1 MIFCLNLALG
11 RHYLRKEVLAKD
23 IVDKR
28 DQEKPDEF
36 LNLLMQKQMR
46 IYAFILSVVRNFE
59 DADDILQETVHTMW
73 QKYEECRPIEDFVSW
88 GIQVAYYKI
97 LEYRKRKDRNICV
110 GMDSG
115 LLDQV
120 MEANRTLDKESEER
134 IEKLKRCLKQLGPR
148 GRRFIELRY
157 YQDLKPKQ
165 IAVLLG
171 LSVLNVYK
179 ILSRIHGQLVQ
190 CVRMGS

>member
-1 MIFCLNLALG
+1 MD
-11 RHYLRKEVLAKD
+11 KKD
-23 IVDKR
+23 QV
-28 DQEKPDEF
+28 KPDEF

-73 QKYEECRPIEDFVSW
+73 EKYEDCRPIEDFVAW
-88 GIQVAYYKI
+88 GVQVAYYKI
-97 LEYRKRKDRNICV
+97 LEYRKKKQRNMHV
-110 GMDSG
+110 DLHSG
-115 LLDQV
+115 LFEQLMAAGGSLDQEKDDV
-120 MEANRTLDKESEER
+120 V
-134 IEKLKRCLKQLGPR
+134 EKLKRCLKQLSPR

-171 LSVLNVYK
+171 LSVVNVYK
-179 ILSRIHGQLVQ
+179 ILSRIHSQLVQ
-190 CVRMGS
+190 CVRMQS

>member
-1 MIFCLNLALG
+1 VRL
-11 RHYLRKEVLAKD
+11 
-23 IVDKR
+23 IVDKK
-28 DQEKPDEF
+28 DQLKSDEF

-73 QKYEECRPIEDFVSW
+73 QKYEDCRPIEDFVAW

-97 LEYRKRKDRNICV
+97 LEYRKKKERNV
-110 GMDSG
+110 HVDLHSG
-115 LLDQV
+115 LFDQL
-120 MEANRTLDKESEER
+120 MAASRTLDKEGEEVL
-134 IEKLKRCLKQLGPR
+134 EKLKRCLKQLSPR

-179 ILSRIHGQLVQ
+179 ILSRIHSQLVQ
-190 CVRMGS
+190 CVRMHP

>member
-1 MIFCLNLALG
+1 MD
-11 RHYLRKEVLAKD
+11 KKD
-23 IVDKR
+23 QV
-28 DQEKPDEF
+28 KPDEF

-73 QKYEECRPIEDFVSW
+73 QKYEDCRPIEDFVAW

-97 LEYRKRKDRNICV
+97 LEYRKRNERTVHVDLH
-110 GMDSG
+110 SG
-115 LLDQV
+115 LFDEL
-120 MEANRTLDKESEER
+120 MAASRNLDKEGEEVL
-134 IEKLKRCLKQLGPR
+134 EKLKRCLKELSPR

-179 ILSRIHGQLVQ
+179 ILSRIHSQLVQ
-190 CVRMGS
+190 CVRMHS